1 MSVNDVG
8 PNGSPHTR
16 VVGRTDSRDGETGG
30 ETEVTPSVI
39 YSTISNDRRR
49 YVLRFLQTEDREV
62 HLREM
67 AERVAA
73 WENDEAVE
81 AVTTKERRRVE
92 TALRQFHIPKMD
104 DAGFVAY
111 DERRKTVRLAVP
123 ASTFVDY
130 LDPQTTESHRWNA
143 IATAL
148 GAGSLLAFAAS
159 YLFGGAIGAVLAGM
173 ALFLVGAVL
182 LGLGAFYSKP
192 STDESPE

>member
-8 PNGSPHTR
+8 SNGSPHPR
-16 VVGRTDSRDGETGG
+16 VAGRTDSRDGETGG
-30 ETEVTPSVI
+30 KTEVTQSVI
-39 YSTISNDRRR
+39 YSMISNDRRR
-49 YVLRFLQTEDREV
+49 YVLRFLQNEDREV

-104 DAGFVAY
+104 DAGFVTY

-123 ASTFVDY
+123 VSTFIDY
-130 LDPQTTESHRWNA
+130 LDPQTTESRRWNT
-143 IATAL
+143 IAMVL
-148 GAGSLLAFAAS
+148 GAGSLLAFVAS
-159 YLFGGAIGAVLAGM
+159 YSFGGDIGAALAGA
-173 ALFLVGAVL
+173 ALLLVGTVL
-182 LGLGAFYSKP
+182 LGLGAFCS
-192 STDESPE
+192 